1 MRQSGDIDS
10 ILAFESK
17 EVQFSGGG
25 AGGERE
31 RERVTHYQAHLSL
44 PLPCCLG
51 RVMQLRA
58 VLADLAAAKAKETRK
73 TLARSNE
80 HHKKLDD
87 IRLFLLFAH
96 TTVFSLTRA
105 RLVGWCACSRFV
117 LPIFSWGE
125 RLANV
130 GNVHPKHRN
139 ALGKG
144 SSSSRH
150 KPHPTYV
157 YTHKQRTFPP
167 PRSGPIP
174 DVPPSLF
181 SFLGLCS
188 ARVLPLPSSSSS
200 SSPTYGKAAAAVDC
214 VRPPTGCV

>member
-1 MRQSGDIDS
+1 M
-10 ILAFESK
+10 
-17 EVQFSGGG
+17 
-25 AGGERE
+25 E

-44 PLPCCLG
+44 QLPYCLG

-58 VLADLAAAKAKETRK
+58 FLADLAAAKAKTRK

-174 DVPPSLF
+174 DVPLPSFRSCDFVL
-181 SFLGLCS
+181 
-188 ARVLPLPSSSSS
+188 RVSSPLPSSSSS

-214 VRPPTGCV
+214 VRPPTGCVCVRTRSENEN

>member
-1 MRQSGDIDS
+1 
-10 ILAFESK
+10 
-17 EVQFSGGG
+17 
-25 AGGERE
+25 
-31 RERVTHYQAHLSL
+31 
-44 PLPCCLG
+44 
-51 RVMQLRA
+51 MQLRA

-73 TLARSNE
+73 TLARPNE

-87 IRLFLLFAH
+87 IRLFLFAH

-167 PRSGPIP
+167 ARSGPIP
-174 DVPPSLF
+174 DVP
-181 SFLGLCS
+181 
-188 ARVLPLPSSSSS
+188 LPSFRSWGFVLRVSSHYHHHRRRRRR
-200 SSPTYGKAAAAVDC
+200 PTERPPPPSTVSVYRRGVC
-214 VRPPTGCV
+214 VRTRSENEN